1 MSLTRPVIV
10 SPITPFNKST
20 AYNVD
25 FNVVGGNQIFANQLE
40 IQRLSNSTQV
50 YLQKIDSFQFRH
62 TIPVNTLT
70 NGVEYRMRIRTYD
83 INNNTSAWS
92 DWVVFLCLNTPV
104 VAITNITDGKVNNHT
119 YDFIGSY
126 SQSDGELIQS
136 YRFLLYDE
144 FGNLIGASPEKF
156 DGLLTH
162 QFTGLQN
169 GKQYKIELKI
179 ITVNQMQASSGLA
192 IFVADYIQPNLS
204 SVLNLENVPNQAS
217 ILVSANIIRII
228 GELGS
233 GSMSYIDGEWI
244 DLTNGMV
251 YFQDGFNVNNNFTL
265 KIWAKNIPTEQTFVK
280 IMGEQGY
287 IDIVYYN
294 NRIHAF
300 KRLYS
305 DGGILPH
312 YASNELG
319 EELNSTDTLFIAM
332 RYLNDMIDLYIEKV
346 VV

>member
-10 SPITPFNKST
+10 SPIIPFDKSI

-25 FNVVGGNQIFANQLE
+25 FTVVGGNQVFANELE
-40 IQRLSNSTQV
+40 IQILSDNTQV

-62 TIPVNTLT
+62 LIPANTLT
-70 NGVEYRMRIRTYD
+70 NGTEYRMRIRTYD

-119 YDFIGSY
+119 YDFVGSY

-144 FGNLIGASPEKF
+144 FENLIGASPEKF
-156 DGLLTH
+156 DGLLLH

-179 ITVNQMQASSGLA
+179 ITVNQMQASSGLVS
-192 IFVADYIQPNLS
+192 FVADYIQPNLF
-204 SVLNLENVPNQAS
+204 SVLTLENISNQAS

-233 GSMSYIDGEWI
+233 GEMSYIDDELI

-251 YFQDGFNVNNNFTL
+251 FFQDGFNVNSNFTL
-265 KIWAKNIPTEQTFVK
+265 KLWAKNIPTDQVFVR

-287 IDIVYYN
+287 IDIVYYD
-294 NRIHAF
+294 NRVHAF

-305 DGGILPH
+305 GGILPH
-312 YASNELG
+312 YASNELIG
-319 EELNSTDTLFIAM
+319 ELNSNDMLFIGV
-332 RYLNDMIDLYIEKV
+332 RNINDMIDLYIEKV
-346 VV
+346 VI